1 MIRKARMIRSMTA
14 YANTEATTPQ
24 GWLACEVRAVNSRF
38 LETGMRL
45 PDELRT
51 LEPKLRERIAT
62 RLSRGKVDATFR
74 YRPPAAA
81 ADLLLDERTATQLA
95 TVAGALKDNFP
106 QLATDFAALLDWPGL
121 LVKPELDQDGLT
133 QAAEGLLERTLD
145 EFIAGRAREGEKLAA
160 ALRERL
166 DGVERIVAEVRTM
179 LPDIRGALRAKL
191 ETRLADLK
199 QSAGHQ
205 GYDQGRLEQELVLQL
220 SRIDVDEELDRLAAH
235 VVEARRVLAL
245 DEPVGRRLDFLM
257 QEFNREANT
266 LASKSVDPRA
276 TRAAVDLKVLIEQM
290 REQVQNLE

>member
-1 MIRKARMIRSMTA
+1 MIRSMTA
-14 YANTEATTPQ
+14 YANTESATPQ

-38 LETGMRL
+38 LEVGVRL
-45 PDELRT
+45 PDELRA
-51 LEPKLRERIAT
+51 LEPQVREHVAA
-62 RLSRGKVDATFR
+62 RLARGKVDVTFR

-81 ADLLLDERTATQLA
+81 SDLLLDERTAAQLA

-121 LVKPELDQDGLT
+121 LVKPELDQAGLA
-133 QAAEGLLERTLD
+133 QAALALLDRSLD
-145 EFIAGRAREGEKLAA
+145 EFIAGRSREGEKLAT

-166 DGVERIVAEVRTM
+166 DGIERIVAEVRTL
-179 LPDIRGALRAKL
+179 LPDVRAALRAKL
-191 ETRLADLK
+191 ESRLADLA
-199 QSAGHQ
+199 QSAEP
-205 GYDQGRLEQELVLQL
+205 GRLEQELVLQL

-235 VVEARRVLAL
+235 VGEARRILGL

-266 LASKSVDPRA
+266 LASKSVDQRA